1 MNALDL
7 VKEMLLINKT
17 LLVIQKEKTKSE
29 DKLDTLNKLKDKY
42 YERLNNIKNKY
53 EGIEIS

>member
-29 DKLDTLNKLKDKY
+29 DKLDTLNELEDKY
-42 YERLNNIKNKY
+42 YKRLNNIKNKY

>member
-1 MNALDL
+1 
-7 VKEMLLINKT
+7 MLLINKT
-17 LLVIQKEKTKSE
+17 LLVIQKEKTKLE
-29 DKLDTLNKLKDKY
+29 DKLDTSNKLKDKY

>member
-1 MNALDL
+1 MNASDL

-17 LLVIQKEKTKSE
+17 LLVIQKEKTKLE
-29 DKLDTLNKLKDKY
+29 DKLDTSNKLEDKY

-53 EGIEIS
+53 EGIEMS

>member
-1 MNALDL
+1 MNASDL

-17 LLVIQKEKTKSE
+17 LLAIQKEKTKLE
-29 DKLDTLNKLKDKY
+29 DKLDTLNKLEDKY

-53 EGIEIS
+53 EDIEIS